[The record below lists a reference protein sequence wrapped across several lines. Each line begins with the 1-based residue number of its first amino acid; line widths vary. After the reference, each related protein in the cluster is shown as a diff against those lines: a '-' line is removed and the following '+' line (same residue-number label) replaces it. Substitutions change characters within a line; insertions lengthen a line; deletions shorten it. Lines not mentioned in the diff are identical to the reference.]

1 MLKREK
7 KDKRY
12 NDYFDNYSNR
22 ILDSMKGGFLI
33 LIILLVIFGLFKAYI
48 YFFGQ

>member
-1 MLKREK
+1 MLKRK
-7 KDKRY
+7 RKDKRY

-22 ILDSMKGGFLI
+22 ILDSMKGGFLF
-33 LIILLVIFGLFKAYI
+33 LIILLVIFGLYEAYK